1 MKRNKNNFL
10 LLLCLVLFSAYLL
23 TVLISSSLLAKYASE
38 NDSNDS
44 TTVAEFNLDVTL
56 SDNATMTEFDASYEY
71 NFKPGL
77 EKAIDINLDATDNE
91 VEVKCTV
98 TFELVTILPL
108 EIYYEG
114 VEVSTTGI
122 TTVIAPG
129 DVVNFDDITISWN
142 KENNSYLYSGAV
154 SLIKVNVLI
163 EQVE

>member
-71 NFKPGL
+71 NFKPGSK
-77 EKAIDINLDATDNE
+77 EAIDINLDGTKNE
-91 VEVKCTV
+91 VLVKCTIS
-98 TFELVTILPL
+98 FELLTILPL
-108 EIYYEG
+108 EIYYDG

-142 KENNSYLYSGAV
+142 KDNNSYLYSGAV

>member
-71 NFKPGL
+71 NFKPGSK
-77 EKAIDINLDATDNE
+77 EAIDINLDGTKNE
-91 VEVKCTV
+91 VLVKCTIS
-98 TFELVTILPL
+98 FELLTILPL
-108 EIYYEG
+108 EIYYDG

-163 EQVE
+163 KQVE

>member
-71 NFKPGL
+71 NFKPGSK
-77 EKAIDINLDATDNE
+77 EAIDINLDGTKNE
-91 VEVKCTV
+91 VLVKCTIS
-98 TFELVTILPL
+98 FELLTILPL
-108 EIYYEG
+108 EIYYDG

>member
-56 SDNATMTEFDASYEY
+56 SDNATMTEFDASHEY
-71 NFKPGL
+71 NFKPGSK
-77 EKAIDINLDATDNE
+77 EAIDINLDGTKNE
-91 VEVKCTV
+91 VLVKCTIS
-98 TFELVTILPL
+98 FELLTILPL
-108 EIYYEG
+108 EIYYDG

-122 TTVIAPG
+122 TTLIEPG

-142 KENNSYLYSGAV
+142 KDNNSYLYSGAV

>member
-10 LLLCLVLFSAYLL
+10 LLLCLVFFSAYLL

-71 NFKPGL
+71 NFKPGSK
-77 EKAIDINLDATDNE
+77 EAIDINLDGTKNE
-91 VEVKCTV
+91 VLVKCTIS
-98 TFELVTILPL
+98 FELLTILPL
-108 EIYYEG
+108 EIYYDG

>member
-71 NFKPGL
+71 NFKPGS
-77 EKAIDINLDATDNE
+77 EEAIDINLDGTKNE
-91 VEVKCTV
+91 VLVKCTIS
-98 TFELVTILPL
+98 FELLTILPL
-108 EIYYEG
+108 EIYYDG

-122 TTVIAPG
+122 TKMITPG
-129 DVVNFDDITISWN
+129 NTLCVEDITFRWD
-142 KENNSYLYSGAV
+142 EADNSYIYSGV
-154 SLIKVNVLI
+154 NSVIKINVLI
-163 EQVE
+163 EQVS

>member
-71 NFKPGL
+71 NFKPGSK
-77 EKAIDINLDATDNE
+77 EAIDTNLDGTKNE
-91 VEVKCTV
+91 VLVKCTIS
-98 TFELVTILPL
+98 FELLTILPL
-108 EIYYEG
+108 EIYYDG

>member
-71 NFKPGL
+71 NFKPGSK
-77 EKAIDINLDATDNE
+77 EVIDINLDGTKNE
-91 VEVKCTV
+91 VLVKCTIS
-98 TFELVTILPL
+98 FELLTILPL
-108 EIYYEG
+108 EIYYDG

>member
-56 SDNATMTEFDASYEY
+56 SDNATMTEFDSSYEY
-71 NFKPGL
+71 NFKPGSK
-77 EKAIDINLDATDNE
+77 EAIDINLDGTKNE
-91 VEVKCTV
+91 VLVKCTIS
-98 TFELVTILPL
+98 FELLTILPL
-108 EIYYEG
+108 EIYYDG

-154 SLIKVNVLI
+154 SLIKANVLI